1 MRPAPVGRFTPV
13 VLTKPV
19 PLGILVPVV
28 LTITSLV
35 LLLFPCA
42 AQCAVTVENVRHW
55 TAPDHTRIVIDL
67 SGQPKY
73 RQLVLSDPPRILVE
87 IAKAKLRPSVTELVV
102 NDGVV
107 AKVRMSPSANSVVQ
121 IIVDLTGQS
130 ESNVFYLNKLRD
142 KPHRIVI
149 DVKKSASAAPAPAR
163 APSEGVPPPVREKK
177 KQRVVVIDPGH
188 GGEDPGAVGWGALK
202 EKDICLKVARELKA
216 RIDAVDGMKAHLTR
230 NGDYFLPLR
239 KRTRIAKDLDAD
251 VFVSIHMN
259 ASRNRGAFGTE
270 VFFLSLTGA
279 TDEAARDLAD
289 RENAADLVG
298 GIPPETEEDIVSI
311 LMDLKQSNALAKSS
325 ELAERIIDSLGRHK
339 RLVTRGVKQAGFT
352 VLKSADFPSVLVE
365 IAFISNKSE
374 AALLKADA
382 FHDEIS
388 SLLTDALRQF
398 CGVYASLGSA
408 ASAGA
413 R

>member
-13 VLTKPV
+13 VLTRPV
-19 PLGILVPVV
+19 PLGILVPVA
-28 LTITSLV
+28 LTIASLT
-35 LLLFPCA
+35 LLLLPCA

-73 RQLVLSDPPRILVE
+73 RHLVLSDPPRILVE
-87 IAKAKLRPSVTELVV
+87 IAKARLHPSAAELAV

-107 AKVRMSPSANSVVQ
+107 DKVRMTPGANSVVQ
-121 IIVDLTGQS
+121 IVVDLAVPS
-130 ESNVFYLNKLRD
+130 ESNIFYLKKLAN

-149 DVKKSASAAPAPAR
+149 DVKKSASAAPAR
-163 APSEGVPPPVREKK
+163 AMSEGAPPPVREKK

-202 EKDICLKVARELKA
+202 EKDICLKVARQLKA
-216 RIDAVDGMKAHLTR
+216 KIDAIDGMKAHLTR

-239 KRTRIAKDLDAD
+239 KRTRIARELDAD

-279 TDEAARDLAD
+279 TDEAARDLAA

-298 GIPPETEEDIVSI
+298 GIAPETEEDIVSI

-339 RLVTRGVKQAGFT
+339 RLATRGVKQAGFT

-374 AALLKADA
+374 AALLKADS
-382 FHDEIS
+382 FHDEVS